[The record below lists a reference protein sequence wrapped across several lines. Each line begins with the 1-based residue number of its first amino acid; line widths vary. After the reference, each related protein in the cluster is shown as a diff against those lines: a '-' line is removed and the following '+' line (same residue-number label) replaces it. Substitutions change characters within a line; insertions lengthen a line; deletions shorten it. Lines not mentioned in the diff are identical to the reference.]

1 MNDFNKDNGLQSE
14 SREVVSRFFA
24 LLEKWGVESCVVG
37 RPVEL
42 IGHPDGD
49 IDLVVPEDKLRD
61 IPSFLHTFCQQL
73 KVQVVQVLQHEQTA
87 FYYVVAWGAS
97 HTIPRFV
104 ALDVCADYYRNGRL
118 FLRAKEILENRAPAF
133 DKEGKETGYH
143 GPCSFSIGSTRG
155 TATHPFMICSTTC

>member
-14 SREVVSRFFA
+14 SREIVSRFFA

-49 IDLVVPEDKLRD
+49 IDFVVPEDKLRD

-87 FYYVVAWGAS
+87 FYYVVARGAS
-97 HTIPRFV
+97 HTTPRFV

-133 DKEGKETGYH
+133 DKDGKKTG
-143 GPCSFSIGSTRG
+143 
-155 TATHPFMICSTTC
+155 